1 MKIETLKRALI
12 LAGVVLV
19 ITGIRL
25 GGVLRCEKPGSIWE
39 KIPDEEIQNNIKE
52 AEQEKNMGL
61 NEAVEDGKA
70 VSGSEDRPQAA
81 GQVNEFTP
89 EDAMLLMKIAQAEA
103 ANQGIQGMQLVMS
116 VVLNRVESENFPD
129 SIREVIYQEHQFSS
143 VTDGHFDDAVILS
156 AEAHEALSLIECGN
170 VAPGIIGF
178 EVKESKEL
186 DKYFAGAFE
195 YRDHKFYTEK
205 LER

>member
-1 MKIETLKRALI
+1 MMIKKALVAAGTAFLVLGLLPKAGLPGETSQ
-12 LAGVVLV
+12 
-19 ITGIRL
+19 
-25 GGVLRCEKPGSIWE
+25 SIWE

-70 VSGSEDRPQAA
+70 GSGSEDLPQAA

-186 DKYFAGAFE
+186 DKYFASAFE